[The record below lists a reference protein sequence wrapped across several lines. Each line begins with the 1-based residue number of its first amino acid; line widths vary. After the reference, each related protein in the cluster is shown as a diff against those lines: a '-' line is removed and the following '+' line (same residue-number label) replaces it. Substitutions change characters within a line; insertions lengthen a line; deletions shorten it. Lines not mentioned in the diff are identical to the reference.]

1 MVDNCRMP
9 AYSDLLTSEP
19 SHTFTNIIHILASNS
34 HNNIAGFSKFLL
46 LSNFFANIGQR
57 FLSEKPIVHIDLPIV
72 NTGNSVF
79 SIVFLLKAPASGYS
93 GNIAQRFIFN
103 TIRAKC
109 LNQFFEFCH
118 CMPTFFFVRF
128 FNLESSAYN
137 RLICDSAT

>member
-72 NTGNSVF
+72 NARNAIF
-79 SIVFLLKAPASGYS
+79 SIIFFLKTTASAYCSNISKSFVLDSIGAVFL
-93 GNIAQRFIFN
+93 N
-103 TIRAKC
+103 
-109 LNQFFEFCH
+109 
-118 CMPTFFFVRF
+118 
-128 FNLESSAYN
+128 
-137 RLICDSAT
+137 